1 MTRKRSDKDMKT
13 AYINGII
20 LDGSE
25 NMVPAEGKVIIVED
39 EKIASIADASS
50 ADLSGCEVVDL
61 GGQYILPGLI
71 NLHVHL
77 AGSGKPSKKQ
87 LNLPLL
93 TKIMTGCAL
102 GRAIGAGM
110 VAGNARNTLMA
121 GITTVRAVGGI
132 GTFDTR
138 VRDDINKGK
147 RIGPRILTSDCA
159 ISVPG
164 GHMAGS
170 FAYVAE
176 SADDAAALVDRI
188 AKGKP
193 DLIKLMITGGV
204 LDADEEGPGALR
216 MSAEY
221 VKAACDRAH
230 ELGYPVAAHCESTHG
245 IRVALEN
252 GVNTIEHGAEPD
264 EDIIRLFK
272 EKNACQVLTISP
284 ALPYSLALPG
294 VMNLTETSVENSNI
308 VMQGMIDL
316 AKANLKEGVPVGLG
330 MDSACSYA
338 THYDLWREMRHF
350 VNYCGVSNS
359 FALHTATLINARIAG
374 IDGITGSIEEG
385 KYADMIV
392 VEKNPL
398 EDLSAL
404 RDVSMVV
411 FEGKRYDRPE
421 VKKYEEVETVLDG
434 VC

>member
-1 MTRKRSDKDMKT
+1 MKT

-20 LDGSE
+20 LDGTE

-39 EKIASIADASS
+39 GIIASVSDASDT
-50 ADLSGCEVVDL
+50 DLSGCETVDL
-61 GGQYILPGLI
+61 KEQYILPGLI

-87 LNLPLL
+87 INLPLL

-102 GRAIGAGM
+102 GRAIGKSM
-110 VAGNARNTLMA
+110 VAANAKNTLMA

-132 GTFDTR
+132 GNLDTC
-138 VRDDINKGK
+138 VRDDINRGK
-147 RIGPRILTSDCA
+147 RTGPRILTSDCA

-170 FAYVAE
+170 FAYIAQ

-221 VKAACDRAH
+221 VRAACGRAH
-230 ELGYPVAAHCESTHG
+230 ELGYTVAAHCEGKTG

-252 GVNTIEHGAEPD
+252 GVDTIEHGAEPD
-264 EDIIRLFK
+264 EDILRLFR
-272 EKNACQVLTISP
+272 EKNACQVVTLSP
-284 ALPYSLALPG
+284 AVPYSLALPG
-294 VMNLTETSVENSNI
+294 VMNVTEESINNSNI

-316 AKANLKEGVPVGLG
+316 AKDNLKAGVPVGLG
-330 MDSACSYA
+330 MDSSCSYA
-338 THYDLWREMRHF
+338 THYDMWREMKNF
-350 VNYCGVSNS
+350 VKYCGVSNS
-359 FALHTATLINARIAG
+359 FALHTATMVNAEIAG
-374 IDGITGSIEEG
+374 VGDITGTVEEG
-385 KYADMIV
+385 KSADMIV
-392 VEKNPL
+392 VENNPL
-398 EDLSAL
+398 DDLSTL
-404 RDVSMVV
+404 RNVKTVI
-411 FEGKRYDRPE
+411 FKGRRYDSPE
-421 VKKYEEVETVLDG
+421 VKKIEEVETVLDS